1 MFCKEDREKNKENR
15 LKKMVKTALFVFLI
29 VISNCF
35 GQSIKEI
42 NRNLNLSN
50 SFEFEKEIRI
60 YNDYTISNGIE
71 VFRMFDRGRNDWV
84 VDIYYYNKTFK
95 SATKIIRTEFKNKNL
110 GELKLIDANSI
121 WLNLLLCDIENL
133 PSIDTIEYKLKVS
146 SIEFIDGEYEVI
158 QRKKKALDGHVYN
171 VFFRNGKKKNHIV
184 FDNPESY
191 LEIYPNVDELVS
203 YNQILSVIKKEFNL
217 WND

>member
-1 MFCKEDREKNKENR
+1 
-15 LKKMVKTALFVFLI
+15 MVKTALFVFLI

-171 VFFRNGKKKNHIV
+171 VLFRNGKKKNHIV